1 MRLSQTL
8 FANAASLSVRLGANF
23 ALNKILAVLIG
34 PAGFA
39 LVGQLQNFM
48 MLLQNA
54 SSGALTT
61 GVTKLTAQ
69 AEGNLERQRQIWST
83 AISAVAVATI
93 AAALAIILARGWI
106 ARDILGDAIYETPLL
121 LGAITLTAFGINYV
135 IAAVFAGK
143 SDVKPYAMLNSAI
156 ALVNLAIVSAGAY
169 WGQIEGALM
178 ATAVSQSFALIIGI
192 ILLRKRG
199 SYGLQLTRP
208 LFDPALGRALAK
220 YGAMA
225 LVAAAALS
233 VGQLIVR
240 SQIIGEFGL
249 ETAGIFEALWR
260 LGNINQLLFAT
271 TLMVYALPRMSQL
284 AGKAEF
290 RGFYTKALLAATS
303 LAAIIFAI
311 EYLLRAPMFRLLFS
325 REFEGAAHYFGY
337 QAIGDVARVAT
348 LVTGAALVALSRA
361 RLYIALE
368 IIRFAVFV
376 AASNYLVQDY
386 ASDGPALA
394 YMASYCVSAVIG
406 VAMMLLAGNDVSGDG
421 LAAATPLEEGLK

>member
-1 MRLSQTL
+1 MRLTQTL

-106 ARDILGDAIYETPLL
+106 SRDILGEAIYETPLL

-271 TLMVYALPRMSQL
+271 TLMVYALPRMTQL

-290 RGFYTKALLAATS
+290 RGFYIKALAAAAS

-325 REFEGAAHYFGY
+325 REFEGAAQYFGY
-337 QAIGDVARVAT
+337 QAIGDVARVVT

-386 ASDGPALA
+386 GSDGPALA

-406 VAMMLLAGNDVSGDG
+406 VAMMLGSE
-421 LAAATPLEEGLK
+421 PK